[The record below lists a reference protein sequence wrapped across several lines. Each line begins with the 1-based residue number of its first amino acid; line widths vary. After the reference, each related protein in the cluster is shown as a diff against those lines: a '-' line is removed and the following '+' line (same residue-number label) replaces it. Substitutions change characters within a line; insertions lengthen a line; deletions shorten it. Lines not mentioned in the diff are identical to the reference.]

1 MCVWGAMSVAGLRY
15 VSVIYSDFSSE
26 GAQCLLRSKRVSFK
40 FRFDMAR
47 WRLACPGFTAKRQC
61 YDVFETMFNEHMA
74 ATLGSHGIDDR
85 FQPTFAFH
93 PPDVLCVS
101 VLNLTT
107 AAPEEWSAHM
117 FKMVGQ
123 SLRGSLLDMYV
134 TSLMRELYQSHV
146 QSTPHKWTTPEGAK
160 LKEYTELVW
169 SWMQQGC
176 PEPKPLSVAFFFRE
190 HRCIF
195 ACLTDLCLS
204 SAAYRSFLA
213 GNVFS
218 TLSGESVFLD
228 VWISRLRNPNDYA
241 AMETLVRHTDATLHY
256 GMLMKVIS
264 WSISNYTTSPF
275 SDLGALL
282 KQLSSAVSNNI
293 LGACYSTIALDMCV
307 RRPTIA
313 LGLVQQCPVMATP
326 IKNSDD
332 PPHGFYMLL
341 CRLMTL
347 KGRNSS
353 KALEMSRRT
362 DLLLGIAG
370 TPLSACIEW
379 GTVPTLFQLLRLGF
393 DCVYNL
399 NFTEWRYDYTHYTA
413 RRDPLWLAVCN
424 YHDGL
429 QMVCALILLGFP
441 LPSHGPPRW
450 FISDKMSSTRHRL
463 PKLHEKAI
471 KAANFLQRVIDVSPR
486 LGAPPHACFA
496 TSEQR
501 LLAMAEC
508 PSLVS
513 IFPFLIQHTTIQR
526 AALWKRPTIKL
537 RCTDLYWRHCRPS
550 ILKAN
555 LSTVFYLLLVAQ
567 RLHKTKTWA
576 RNQDIV
582 AMISEQLFSDG
593 LIVVSLL

>member
-1 MCVWGAMSVAGLRY
+1 
-15 VSVIYSDFSSE
+15 
-26 GAQCLLRSKRVSFK
+26 
-40 FRFDMAR
+40 MAR
-47 WRLACPGFTAKRQC
+47 WRFSCPGFTTERQC
-61 YDVFETMFNEHMA
+61 YDVFETMFKEHMA
-74 ATLGSHGIDDR
+74 VTLGSHGTDDH
-85 FQPTFAFH
+85 FQPTFTFQS
-93 PPDVLCVS
+93 PDVLCVS

-117 FKMVGQ
+117 FKMVEQ
-123 SLRGSLLDMYV
+123 TLRGSLLDMYA

-146 QSTPHKWTTPEGAK
+146 QSTPHKWATPEGAK

-176 PEPKPLSVAFFFRE
+176 PEPKPLPVAFFFRE
-190 HRCIF
+190 HQYIF

-213 GNVFS
+213 GS
-218 TLSGESVFLD
+218 TLSGDSVFLD
-228 VWISRLRNPNDYA
+228 VCVARLNNPNDDEKFA
-241 AMETLVRHTDATLHY
+241 VMQALAQHTDAPLHY
-256 GMLMKVIS
+256 DMLMKVV
-264 WSISNYTTSPF
+264 SNPTF
-275 SDLGALL
+275 ELEALGTLL
-282 KQLSSAVSNNI
+282 KRLSSTVSGDV
-293 LGACYSTIALDMCV
+293 LGACYSKIALNMCV

-313 LGLVQQCPVMATP
+313 FEFVQQCPVMATP
-326 IKNSDD
+326 IKNSNKL
-332 PPHGFYMLL
+332 PHGFYMLL

-347 KGRNSS
+347 KGRNSH
-353 KALEMSRRT
+353 KAFGMSRRP

-399 NFTEWRYDYTHYTA
+399 NFTRWRYDYTHYTA
-413 RRDPLWLAVCN
+413 RFDPLWLAVCN

-496 TSEQR
+496 TSGQR
-501 LLAMAEC
+501 LLAMDEC

-513 IFPFLIQHTTIQR
+513 AFPFLIRHTTIQR

-537 RCTDLYWRHCRPS
+537 RCSDLYWRHCRPS
-550 ILKAN
+550 MLKAN
-555 LSTVFYLLLVAQ
+555 LSTIFYLLLITQ
-567 RLHKTKTWA
+567 RLHKTKPWA
-576 RNQDIV
+576 RNQDILV
-582 AMISEQLFSDG
+582 MISEQLFSDG
-593 LIVVSLL
+593 LIVASLL